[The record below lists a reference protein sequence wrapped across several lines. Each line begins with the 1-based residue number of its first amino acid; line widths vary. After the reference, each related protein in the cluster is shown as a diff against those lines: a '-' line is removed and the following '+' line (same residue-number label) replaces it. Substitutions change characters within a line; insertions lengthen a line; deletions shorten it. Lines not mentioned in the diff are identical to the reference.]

1 MICSVC
7 KKNKAEVHAKKSK
20 LMPDMKLLL
29 CNDCL
34 EEKREPRFAIVIYG
48 RENGFEPIRKYIKD
62 HRYVGDPITAR
73 ELVK

>member
-1 MICSVC
+1 
-7 KKNKAEVHAKKSK
+7 
-20 LMPDMKLLL
+20 
-29 CNDCL
+29 L

-48 RENGFEPIRKYIKD
+48 RENGFESIRKYIKD